1 MSESPFLKDLLSE
14 QQKAVTHG
22 DGPLLIVAGAGTG
35 KTSVITRRLAWL
47 ICEKKIKP
55 DEILALTFT
64 DKAAGEMEERVDRL
78 LPYGYVDLWISTF
91 HSFGERLLRQHG
103 LDIGLPDNFRLLN
116 ETEGW
121 LLVRQ
126 NLEKFNLDYYRPL
139 GNPAK
144 FIHALTKHFSR
155 CKDELIAPADYLS
168 YTEGLRLNTDSTNV
182 ILRPRSSN
190 GKATE
195 ESKILRSAQDDS
207 LNEITRLDEVAN
219 AYHVYNQ
226 LLLDNEALDFGDLIN
241 YTLKLFKERPKILE
255 AYRQKF
261 KYILVDEFQ
270 DTNLAQYELIK
281 MLAAPKNNLTVVGDD
296 DQSIYK
302 FRGASV
308 SNILHFKTD
317 YPQAELITLT
327 KNFRSE
333 QSILDLSYKLIK
345 NNDPD
350 RLETKL
356 KIDKKLVAHKT
367 GQGIVEKL
375 TAATGEQE
383 AELVVKKIME
393 LKTPENM
400 WSDFAILTR
409 ANSHAPVF
417 VQTLE
422 RAGIPHQFLASSG
435 LYRQPIVLDIL
446 AYLRLLDNY
455 HENTAMYRVLNMPIF
470 GLESSELI
478 KITHQAKKHS
488 WSLYETAR
496 GAAALGLKDE
506 ARRAVDN
513 LLNLVAKHTAL
524 AREKSAREVVL
535 AFLND
540 SGYLK
545 HLIEKEENGEAEARR
560 QISYL
565 NTFFK
570 FVVKFEGNHEE
581 KLVKDFLAEFD
592 YVLESGDEGAMSQNW
607 EELGPEDVKI
617 MTVHGAKGLEFK
629 YVFLANLVEQR
640 FPTISHAEQIELPE
654 ALVKEILPEGD
665 IHIQEERRLFYV
677 AMTRAKTGLFLCRAD
692 NYGGVRK
699 KKPSRF
705 LFEVGM
711 EKEEG
716 VKKKPRGAKEE
727 LTEENRPPIKT
738 VVNDAVP
745 THFSFTQLKAFE
757 TCPYQ
762 YKFAHILKIPT
773 KGNASFSFGK
783 TMHSALQKFFEK
795 VQELNAVQQADL
807 FSTPQKKVT
816 AGIQIPSLEYLLELY
831 EAAWIDEWYQNKKQ
845 KEEYF
850 EKGKKILKDFYER
863 GKGEWAVP
871 KFLETGFH
879 IKIGECLLRGQ
890 IDRVDPLPD
899 GTVELIDYKTGKPKT
914 AEDLKLADKEQ
925 LFIYQ
930 MAAEETLREKVSR
943 LSFYY
948 LEDNTKVTFLG
959 AEPDL
964 QKIKKKIVDEIREI
978 AVSDF
983 PANPSAYSCPHCD
996 FRDICEFAER

>member
-1 MSESPFLKDLLSE
+1 MPESPFLKDLLPE

-47 ICEKKIKP
+47 ICEKKVKP

-91 HSFGERLLRQHG
+91 HSFGERLLRQYG

-144 FIHALTKHFSR
+144 FIHALIKHFSR
-155 CKDELIAPADYLS
+155 CKDELITPADYLK
-168 YTEGLRLNTDSTNV
+168 YAENLKLNTDSTSV
-182 ILRPRSSN
+182 ILKSRSSI
-190 GKATE
+190 GEATE
-195 ESKILRSAQDDS
+195 ESKILRFAQDDS
-207 LNEITRLDEVAN
+207 LNEIARLDEVAN

-241 YTLKLFKERPKILE
+241 YTLKLLKDRPKILE

-281 MLAAPKNNLTVVGDD
+281 LLSAPKNNLTVVGDD

-317 YPQAELITLT
+317 YPQTELITLT

-333 QSILDLSYKLIK
+333 QNILDLSYRLIK
-345 NNDPD
+345 NNNPD
-350 RLETKL
+350 RLEKKL

-367 GQGIVEKL
+367 GQGIIEKL
-375 TAATGEQE
+375 VAATGEQE
-383 AELVVKKIME
+383 AELVVKKILE
-393 LKTPENM
+393 LKTSENM
-400 WSDFAILTR
+400 WSDFAILIR

-422 RAGIPHQFLASSG
+422 RAGLPHQFLASSG

-470 GLESSELI
+470 GLASSELI

-496 GAAALGLKDE
+496 GAAVLGLKDE

-513 LLNLVAKHTAL
+513 LLNLVTKHTAL

-545 HLIEKEENGEAEARR
+545 HLIEQEENGEAEARR

-565 NTFFK
+565 NTFF
-570 FVVKFEGNHEE
+570 
-581 KLVKDFLAEFD
+581 
-592 YVLESGDEGAMSQNW
+592 
-607 EELGPEDVKI
+607 
-617 MTVHGAKGLEFK
+617 
-629 YVFLANLVEQR
+629 
-640 FPTISHAEQIELPE
+640 
-654 ALVKEILPEGD
+654 
-665 IHIQEERRLFYV
+665 
-677 AMTRAKTGLFLCRAD
+677 
-692 NYGGVRK
+692 
-699 KKPSRF
+699 
-705 LFEVGM
+705 
-711 EKEEG
+711 
-716 VKKKPRGAKEE
+716 
-727 LTEENRPPIKT
+727 
-738 VVNDAVP
+738 
-745 THFSFTQLKAFE
+745 
-757 TCPYQ
+757 
-762 YKFAHILKIPT
+762 
-773 KGNASFSFGK
+773 
-783 TMHSALQKFFEK
+783 
-795 VQELNAVQQADL
+795 
-807 FSTPQKKVT
+807 
-816 AGIQIPSLEYLLELY
+816 
-831 EAAWIDEWYQNKKQ
+831 
-845 KEEYF
+845 
-850 EKGKKILKDFYER
+850 
-863 GKGEWAVP
+863 
-871 KFLETGFH
+871 
-879 IKIGECLLRGQ
+879 
-890 IDRVDPLPD
+890 
-899 GTVELIDYKTGKPKT
+899 
-914 AEDLKLADKEQ
+914 
-925 LFIYQ
+925 
-930 MAAEETLREKVSR
+930 
-943 LSFYY
+943 
-948 LEDNTKVTFLG
+948 
-959 AEPDL
+959 
-964 QKIKKKIVDEIREI
+964 
-978 AVSDF
+978 
-983 PANPSAYSCPHCD
+983 
-996 FRDICEFAER
+996 